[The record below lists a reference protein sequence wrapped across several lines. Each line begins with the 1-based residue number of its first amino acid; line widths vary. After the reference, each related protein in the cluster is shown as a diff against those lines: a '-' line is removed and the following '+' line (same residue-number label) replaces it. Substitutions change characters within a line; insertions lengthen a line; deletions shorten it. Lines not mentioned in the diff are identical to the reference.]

1 MTQEASL
8 SQEGPINQSALDSAV
23 AKVRRNTLPLFVIM
37 FITAYI
43 DRVNVGFVLTYLEVD
58 LGIGA
63 AAFGFGAG
71 LFFVGYAL
79 FEVPSNLLLGKVG
92 PRYWMT
98 RIMFTW
104 GLIAMGMAFIQGQT
118 SFYVL
123 RFLLG
128 VAEAGFFPGVVYFFT
143 RWLPHE
149 ERGKAMAIFLSGSAI
164 ASILAGPVTGVLLSI
179 EGMGL
184 VGWQWMFIIEG
195 SFALLLCPL
204 AWYLLP
210 TSHAKVSWLTEEER
224 LALVSKIESEHSVDD
239 IHSKPSIWKLLMDSQ
254 IILFCIIY
262 FCISATIYGVTFWLP
277 SIIRSF
283 GVDNNITIGFLN
295 SIPWIVSIVS
305 MYIFALLA
313 TKYRWQQAWVCVA
326 FVISGLGLIVAA
338 QVTPFIAYLALCL
351 AAIGFKAA
359 SSLFWPIPQR
369 YLDPR
374 IAAAI
379 IALVNSVG
387 NLGGFVAPA
396 VFGII
401 QESTGS
407 VSGGLTT
414 LGIVALIAGVIIFLT
429 PGKVNQPVQAEPA

>member
-1 MTQEASL
+1 M
-8 SQEGPINQSALDSAV
+8 SQEHSLPEDKPLNQQNLDSAV
-23 AKVRRNTLPLFVIM
+23 AKVKRHTLPLFVIM

-43 DRVNVGFVLTYLEVD
+43 DRVNVGFVRSYLEVD

-104 GLIAMGMAFIQGQT
+104 GLIAIGMGFIQGQS

-128 VAEAGFFPGVVYFFT
+128 VAEAGFFPGVVYFLT

-164 ASILAGPVTGVLLSI
+164 ASILAGPVTGVLLTI

-184 VGWQWMFIIEG
+184 SGWQWMFIIEG

-204 AWYLLP
+204 AWSLLP
-210 TSHAKVSWLTEEER
+210 GSDANVSWLSEAER
-224 LALVSKIESEHSVDD
+224 QALLSKIDSEHA
-239 IHSKPSIWKLLMDSQ
+239 SKVLASRPSIWKLLLDRQ
-254 IILFCIIY
+254 IIVFCVIY

-277 SIIRSF
+277 SIIRDF
-283 GVDNNITIGFLN
+283 GIDNTITIGFLN
-295 SIPWIVSIVS
+295 SVPWLVSIVS

-313 TKYRWQQAWVCVA
+313 SRYRWQQAWVCTA
-326 FVISGLGLIVAA
+326 FVISGIGLIVAA
-338 QVTPFIAYLALCL
+338 QVSPFMAYIALCL
-351 AAIGFKAA
+351 SAIGFKAA
-359 SSLFWPIPQR
+359 SSLFWPIPQA

-379 IALVNSVG
+379 IALINSIG
-387 NLGGFVAPA
+387 SLGGFVAPA

-401 QESTGS
+401 QERTGS
-407 VSGGLTT
+407 VSGGLST

-429 PGKVNQPVQAEPA
+429 PRSLKQGGAE